1 MTIGLGNTPTGMNN
15 LVHNVI
21 MHPGSNPLDLKDFN
35 TVTTTWRFKREHF
48 PKPGTALKAGNG
60 WKEGSVSIRLL
71 CTKVKQ
77 KEGKA
82 PEFIVSGILYWDV
95 VEVVMAKLENPD
107 SFNNIHTTPYKE
119 WWEGSHLCVL

>member
-1 MTIGLGNTPTGMNN
+1 MGLGNTPTGMNN
-15 LVHNVI
+15 LIHNVI

-35 TVTTTWRFKREHF
+35 TVTTTWRFKQEHF
-48 PKPGTALKAGNG
+48 PKPGTALKAVNG

-119 WWEGSHLCVL
+119 WWEGSHLGVL